1 MIAQLFPERLNLY
14 GDAGNVRTLVQRAAW
29 RGADVELRT
38 VDIEADAS
46 VFDGVDLIIAGGG
59 PDSDQFAVA
68 RGLVRLADALSDAV
82 QRGASLLA
90 VCGGFQ
96 NLGQFYV
103 TSKGDRLRGPGL
115 LNVETVAPKVGRR
128 IVGGVVARLDPDSPI
143 ACVGRNSAALAGFA
157 GQENTVVGFENHAGR
172 TNLGPG
178 VHALG
183 RVPVGHGNNG
193 SDATE
198 GLLALP
204 REDGV
209 LGLRVASYLHGPLL
223 PANPHLADLL
233 LSAALARHGVTSLIA
248 LDDRAEWA
256 AHAANARRWNG

>member
-14 GDAGNVRTLVQRAAW
+14 GDAGNVQTLVQRAAW

-38 VDIEADAS
+38 VHIEADAS
-46 VFDGVDLIIAGGG
+46 EFADVDLIIAGGG

-68 RGLVRLADALSDAV
+68 RGLERLGDALSDAV
-82 QRGASLLA
+82 RSGASLLA

-103 TSKGDRLRGPGL
+103 NSEGDRLRGPGL
-115 LNVETVAPKVGRR
+115 LNVETTAPRVGRR
-128 IVGGVVARLDPDSPI
+128 MVGGVVAKLDPESPI
-143 ACVGRNSAALAGFA
+143 AAIGRMSAALAGFA

-172 TNLGPG
+172 SHLGPG

-183 RVPVGHGNNG
+183 RVPHGHGNNG
-193 SDATE
+193 VDATE

-204 REDGV
+204 RENGI

-233 LSAALARHGVTSLIA
+233 LSAALARHGVTNLIA

-256 AHAANARRWNG
+256 AHAANARRWKS

>member
-38 VDIEADAS
+38 VRIEADVSA
-46 VFDGVDLIIAGGG
+46 FTDVDLIVAGGG

-68 RGLVRLADALSDAV
+68 DGLDRLGDALSDAV
-82 QRGASLLA
+82 RCGASLLA
-90 VCGGFQ
+90 VCGAYQ
-96 NLGQFYV
+96 NLGQFYE
-103 TSKGDRLRGPGL
+103 TSAGDRLRGPGL
-115 LNVETVAPKVGRR
+115 LNVETVAPQVGRR
-128 IVGGVVARLDPDSPI
+128 MVGGVVARLDPDSPI
-143 ACVGRNSAALAGFA
+143 AAMGRASAARAGFA
-157 GQENTVVGFENHAGR
+157 GEENTVVGFENHAGR
-172 TNLGPG
+172 TQLGPG
-178 VHALG
+178 VRALG
-183 RVPVGHGNNG
+183 RVPRGHGNNG
-193 SDATE
+193 DDATE

-204 REDGV
+204 REDGI

-233 LSAALARHGVTSLIA
+233 LSAALARHGVTDLIA

-256 AHAANARRWNG
+256 AHAANARRWSS